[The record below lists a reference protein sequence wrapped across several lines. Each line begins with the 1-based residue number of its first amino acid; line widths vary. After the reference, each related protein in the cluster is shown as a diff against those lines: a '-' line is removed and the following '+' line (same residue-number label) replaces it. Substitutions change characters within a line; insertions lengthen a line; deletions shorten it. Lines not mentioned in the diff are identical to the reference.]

1 MKIELTKE
9 EYKTLLTIE
18 YCGEWMLNSHK
29 TKDDNISKKSENLEQ
44 KIFSFAKDAGLE
56 KWIEFDT
63 EMGKY
68 FPTADKE
75 DELHKFIDLYN
86 LRQTS
91 IN

>member
-9 EYKTLLTIE
+9 EYKTLLTIA

-29 TKDDNISKKSENLEQ
+29 TKDDSISKKSENLEQ

-63 EMGKY
+63 EMGEY
-68 FPTADKE
+68 FPTADME
-75 DELHKFIDLYN
+75 DELQKFIDLYN
-86 LRQTS
+86 LRQKK
-91 IN
+91 I